1 MRFPLYRFVSGL
13 LQVFAWI
20 VLVLAIVA
28 AILLVAVPQEWIQ
41 NVQFEWQG
49 QAYMMT
55 IPWNGVRW
63 GGFFGILLG
72 GIIGWVS
79 ILALAGVL
87 RLLTAIEENT
97 FRGRP
102 TVLRSTTSC
111 DIADVHRSARR
122 SNPRHTTFLFR
133 CGRCDLRQLWRTVEG
148 SRHLLPELRQEDGRI
163 ATSVNPLFIP
173 RITRV
178 SGDPRDLCR
187 KRKERGHGRGMVA
200 GLSC

>member
-20 VLVLAIVA
+20 VLILAIVA

-55 IPWNGVRW
+55 IPWTGVRW
-63 GGFFGILLG
+63 GGFFGLMLG
-72 GIIGWVS
+72 GIVGWVS
-79 ILALAGVL
+79 IIALAGVL

-102 TVLRSTTSC
+102 TVPPYVPPAYVPPAYVPPPPAMVPVSTVPPVAVSSTVPPSSSAATAATCTNCGAPLKGADTFCQSC
-111 DIADVHRSARR
+111 
-122 SNPRHTTFLFR
+122 
-133 CGRCDLRQLWRTVEG
+133 GKKMGE
-148 SRHLLPELRQEDGRI
+148 
-163 ATSVNPLFIP
+163 
-173 RITRV
+173 
-178 SGDPRDLCR
+178 
-187 KRKERGHGRGMVA
+187 
-200 GLSC
+200 